1 MPAMNFIVCWPDGSK
16 DTCYSP
22 STAISNHLQTGYD
35 YRVEEFV
42 LLATRA
48 LDEASERVKAK
59 FGYYCSSAMDQSTAI
74 TLKARQ
80 FSAEQTVIVESIHA
94 AEA

>member
-16 DTCYSP
+16 DICYSP
-22 STAISNHLQTGYD
+22 STAISNHLQTGHD

-59 FGYYCSSAMDQSTAI
+59 FGYYCSSAMDQSAAI